1 MFDFLG
7 ISRGF
12 GSGMQISA
20 TSKQLCIRARV
31 VLAPLILIVFSF
43 ASFVA
48 SADVN
53 VAAETS
59 LAGSSQVRSFEERNN
74 KAWGVSYFNQGGNQ
88 IKTMQDGGAGMSAYN
103 YFSLNY
109 KYSKDETF
117 AIRPIFYVN
126 TAGYN
131 KYGENKSMDFAAGD
145 VFFNYANYN
154 LATLPGDWEFSG
166 QFRFFL
172 PTSEESQKSKMLTRL
187 YSELAFEKEI
197 DQNWDISYKA
207 KPDYYVQTQKSFK
220 NEYDKFYPDGGSS
233 HIVEAKNNRLAT
245 WDHYVELSRYLN
257 KYFTP
262 YLALGFTHEWY
273 YTSEH
278 TDKGDPVVNKLK
290 ITPGTKLFTIKG
302 LWFMFY
308 LENEIG
314 IDRTQM
320 SLRDGTLQWN
330 RDKYGNGND
339 ENIALFRP
347 EDTSFGFRTFW
358 TIW

>member
-1 MFDFLG
+1 MFDFLRG
-7 ISRGF
+7 SRGF
-12 GSGMQISA
+12 GSGIQMSA
-20 TSKQLCIRARV
+20 QR
-31 VLAPLILIVFSF
+31 ILSCGFGHKTLLSIVMMFSLNIV
-43 ASFVA
+43 SLVA
-48 SADVN
+48 NADTT

-59 LAGSSQVRSFEERNN
+59 LAGSSQVRSFEEKNN

-88 IKTMQDGGAGMSAYN
+88 IKTMQDGGAGLSAYN

-187 YSELAFEKEI
+187 YSELSFEKEI
-197 DQNWDISYKA
+197 DHNWDINYKA
-207 KPDYYVQTQKSFK
+207 KPDYYIQTQKSFK
-220 NEYDKFYPDGGSS
+220 NEYDNASGA
-233 HIVEAKNNRLAT
+233 HIVEAKNNRFAT
-245 WDHYVELSRYLN
+245 LDHYVELSRYLN

-273 YTSEH
+273 YTSDH
-278 TDKGDPVVNKLK
+278 TEKGDPVVNKLK

-320 SLRDGTLQWN
+320 SLRDGSLQWS
-330 RDKYGNGND
+330 RDKYGNGKD

-347 EDTSFGFRTFW
+347 EDTNFGFRTFW